1 MKSNMSGVDRLLR
14 TIIAVALIV
23 LGLTGVLAGTIA
35 IIGYILAAVFLL
47 TALVGFC
54 PLYAALKFNTRKV

>member
-1 MKSNMSGVDRLLR
+1 MKLNLSGVDRLLR